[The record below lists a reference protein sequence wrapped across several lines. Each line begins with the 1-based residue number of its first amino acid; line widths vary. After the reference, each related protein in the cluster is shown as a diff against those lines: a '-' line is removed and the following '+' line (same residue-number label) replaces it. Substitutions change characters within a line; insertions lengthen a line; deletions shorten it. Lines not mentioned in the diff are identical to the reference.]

1 MYTMILKLQFILLFF
16 LAGNLL
22 LAQPST
28 TVPVV
33 QNRDKLYDWQQRH
46 EAILAL
52 NKENPPRNVIM
63 GNSII
68 HYWAGLPKAPVVRGA
83 DSWTG
88 YLEPLGLRNMGF
100 GWDKIENVLWRVQNG
115 ELDGYTAK
123 HVVLMIGTNNLGD
136 NNDKEIIEGLAVL
149 VKAVRQHQPA
159 AKILLAGILP
169 RRRQEDRI
177 AGLNKAIKKLA
188 RKKHVVF
195 INPGRIFLNKQSKID
210 EQWFVD
216 GLHPNAAG
224 YQKLAPLLARHLKD

>member
-1 MYTMILKLQFILLFF
+1 MILKFKFVLFF
-16 LAGNLL
+16 LLAANLL
-22 LAQPST
+22 LTAQPST

-68 HYWAGLPKAPVVRGA
+68 HYWAGLPKGPVVRGA
-83 DSWTG
+83 DSWNE

-115 ELDGYTAK
+115 ELDGYAAK

-136 NNDKEIIEGLAVL
+136 SNDKDIIEGLTVL

-159 AKILLAGILP
+159 AKIILSGVLP
-169 RRRQEDRI
+169 RRKQEERI
-177 AGLNKAIKKLA
+177 FTLNKAIKKLA
-188 RKKHVVF
+188 RKSHVVF
-195 INPGRIFLNKQSKID
+195 INPGLLFLNKQNKID

-224 YQKLAPLLARHLKD
+224 YRKIAPLLAGYLKD